1 MKNSKWIW
9 FLIFVIGVGVRCSH
23 LLQPVDTDSWRE
35 ADVSSMARFFYQNG
49 TDIFHPQIG
58 YGGPGPGYVESE
70 FQLYAYM
77 IATSYKIFGFWEPTG
92 RLISFFFGLA
102 TMLVFFKLS
111 RFLLNE
117 RAAILASLFFALSP
131 ILMVISIAIQS
142 EATMFFFYVSAAYAF
157 VRWLDKPAAKYYILT
172 IICTA
177 LALLCKATA
186 ANLGILFVAL
196 LLYKKNW
203 KFLFRPNV
211 LVLGACCIIPAV
223 AWYMYGYQFYVK
235 YGNSLGLSNENPWV
249 GWDFLTSK
257 HLSLS
262 LLKVELAYVW
272 SATGPLIVIL
282 ALLFT
287 KVIKRHDF
295 RLGLFWFA
303 SVVLFYIIAA
313 RTTAEEWA
321 WYYHIFSI
329 PSVAILIGC
338 SVAELFDTYQPQIN
352 IFSKAVVNKMAIL
365 KSRAIIG
372 LLVLFVGVFLLHAFS
387 YLTTT
392 KQSKLTANARFTKQ
406 ALYTTSPFYACTDSL
421 KKLIPPDALFLA
433 NGGRK
438 ADDLGYSLAVEIG
451 YFFYWLDRKGYC
463 ISTKE
468 QSIENLQAFKQKGVT
483 YYLGEVRIMQQ
494 QPGFEEAV
502 RKHYTPI
509 FECNGCILIKL

>member
-1 MKNSKWIW
+1 
-9 FLIFVIGVGVRCSH
+9 LIFVIGVGVRCSH
-23 LLQPVDTDSWRE
+23 LFQIIDTDSWRE
-35 ADVSSMARFFYQNG
+35 ADVSSMARYFYHNG

-58 YGGPGPGYVESE
+58 YGGAGPGYVESE
-70 FQLYAYM
+70 FQLYSYM

-92 RLISFFFGLA
+92 RIISFFFGLA

-117 RAAILASLFFALSP
+117 RAAIIASLFFALSP

-142 EATMFFFYVSAAYAF
+142 ESVMFFFYVSAAYAF
-157 VRWLDKPAAKYYILT
+157 VRWLDKPSAKYYILT
-172 IICTA
+172 IVCTA
-177 LALLCKATA
+177 LALLCKVTA

-196 LLYKKNW
+196 ILYKKNW
-203 KFLFRPNV
+203 KFLLKPNV
-211 LVLGACCIIPAV
+211 LILGACCIIPAI

-287 KVIKRHDF
+287 KVIKRDDF

-303 SVVLFYIIAA
+303 AVALFYIIAA

-329 PSVAILIGC
+329 PSAAILIGC
-338 SVAELFDTYQPQIN
+338 AVNELYDKYQPQLN
-352 IFSKAVVNKMAIL
+352 IFNKVVADKMTIM

-372 LLVLFVGVFLLHAFS
+372 LLALFVAVFLLHSFT

-392 KQSKLTANARFTKQ
+392 KQTRYTSYARFTKQ

-421 KKLIPPDALFLA
+421 KKLIPPDALIVA

-438 ADDLGYSLAVEIG
+438 ADELGYSLAVEIG

-463 ISTKE
+463 ISTNE
-468 QSIENLQAFKQKGVT
+468 QTIENLLAFKQKGVT
-483 YYLGEVRIMQQ
+483 FYLGEVRIMQQ
-494 QPGFEEAV
+494 KPGFEEEV
-502 RKHYTPI
+502 RKHFKPI
-509 FECNGCILIKL
+509 FECNGCLLIKL